1 MSNSN
6 SNSNLETIQ
15 SSNSAQILSYSNDI
29 KTLQEK
35 LPAILDDFKK
45 YYVFYNRNPD
55 YDEYIS
61 HFNSVKNNLNSVNSQ
76 MFTLSNDVQTNIDA
90 INEILLN
97 LNNSIG
103 QMKTENSKTIKKLKG
118 IKEKYNAA
126 DELIMDYKSMYEYN
140 YLRNWGLLLSI
151 FIAGFSISRAYKSKI
166 Q

>member
-1 MSNSN
+1 MANILGDN
-6 SNSNLETIQ
+6 IQ
-15 SSNSAQILSYSNDI
+15 DSFEEPYLFTQRLQ
-29 KTLQEK
+29 TLNEQ
-35 LPAILDDFKK
+35 LPSILDDFKK

-76 MFTLSNDVQTNIDA
+76 MFTLSNDVQTNVDA

-118 IKEKYNAA
+118 IKEKYNAS

>member
-1 MSNSN
+1 MANIVGDN
-6 SNSNLETIQ
+6 IQ
-15 SSNSAQILSYSNDI
+15 DSFEEPYLFTQRLQ
-29 KTLQEK
+29 TLNEQ
-35 LPAILDDFKK
+35 LPSILDDFKK

-90 INEILLN
+90 INVILLN

-118 IKEKYNAA
+118 IKEKYNAS

>member
-1 MSNSN
+1 MANIIGDN
-6 SNSNLETIQ
+6 IQ
-15 SSNSAQILSYSNDI
+15 DNFQDPDLFTQRLQ
-29 KTLQEK
+29 TLNEQ
-35 LPAILDDFKK
+35 LPSILDDFKK

-90 INEILLN
+90 INVILLN

-103 QMKTENSKTIKKLKG
+103 QLKTENSNTIKKLKG

-126 DELIMDYKSMYEYN
+126 DELITDYKSMYDYN

-151 FIAGFSISRAYKSKI
+151 FITGFFISQSYKNKI
-166 Q
+166 H